1 MAHGLDLVETE
12 QAAAPAASAGGG
24 SNWVTVGVT
33 PATTQCQK
41 PLPVGASG
49 WKAGDCEHTG
59 LLREARPMKLQ
70 RDVLDDRGLQWGSP
84 LIQERNRDVGVA
96 VLAGPQMYYSVD
108 PIAPLPCSPYH

>member
-49 WKAGDCEHTG
+49 WKAGD
-59 LLREARPMKLQ
+59 
-70 RDVLDDRGLQWGSP
+70 RGG
-84 LIQERNRDVGVA
+84 G
-96 VLAGPQMYYSVD
+96 LAGLGVSEFGYPD
-108 PIAPLPCSPYH
+108 

>member
-49 WKAGDCEHTG
+49 
-59 LLREARPMKLQ
+59 
-70 RDVLDDRGLQWGSP
+70 S
-84 LIQERNRDVGVA
+84 
-96 VLAGPQMYYSVD
+96 
-108 PIAPLPCSPYH
+108 

>member
-33 PATTQCQK
+33 PATTQK

-49 WKAGDCEHTG
+49 WKAGDCEHAG
-59 LLREARPMKLQ
+59 LFREARPMKVQ

-84 LIQERNRDVGVA
+84 LIQ
-96 VLAGPQMYYSVD
+96 L
-108 PIAPLPCSPYH
+108 

>member
-1 MAHGLDLVETE
+1 M
-12 QAAAPAASAGGG
+12 
-24 SNWVTVGVT
+24 TVGVT
-33 PATTQCQK
+33 PATTQK

-59 LLREARPMKLQ
+59 LFREARPMKLQ

>member
-49 WKAGDCEHTG
+49 SYTVMAK
-59 LLREARPMKLQ
+59 LLASL
-70 RDVLDDRGLQWGSP
+70 G
-84 LIQERNRDVGVA
+84 
-96 VLAGPQMYYSVD
+96 
-108 PIAPLPCSPYH
+108 APLQLRDGEMLPPLQPKTFAT